1 MQKRQQEAVI
11 LGAVIKM
18 LRLQRE
24 MTQEQLAQA
33 GDIERTYVALV
44 EKGRRAPS
52 FHGLIAFAAGLQLR
66 LSDLVLAYEDALAS
80 ADHKSENVKN

>member
-18 LRLQRE
+18 LRIQRE

-52 FHGLIAFAAGLQLR
+52 FHGLIAFASALQMQ
-66 LSDLVLAYEDALAS
+66 LSDLVLAYEDALAN
-80 ADHKSENVKN
+80 ADLKAESPPN